1 MNEPAAT
8 RAPAERNTPFLA
20 RTTSFVRRGMR
31 MTRSQARAWD
41 RLADRYVLPFEHA
54 GGSTTVATG
63 QRIDLDSL
71 RHEVGLE
78 GSVVV
83 EIGTG
88 TGDQIVHAARTH
100 PEQLFLGFEVWRPG
114 IAQALLKAEDAGV
127 TNVRF
132 IEADA
137 EQALPILLPA
147 RSVSEVWTFFPDP
160 WRKTR
165 HHKRRL
171 VKPSFASAVAAI
183 LEPGGAWRLATD
195 WRSYATDM
203 IHVLAAHHDFDLYS
217 RGRFPGRTLTKF
229 EQRAQRE
236 GRFPFDLTAVRRDI
250 VGDDA
255 ASQRGSDTRGHG

>member
-1 MNEPAAT
+1 MNQDPT
-8 RAPAERNTPFLA
+8 RASAAPFMA

-31 MTRSQARAWD
+31 MTRSQARAWE
-41 RLADRYVLPFEHA
+41 RLADRYVLPFDHA
-54 GGSTTVATG
+54 EGSTTVAEG

-71 RHEVGLE
+71 REEVGQA
-78 GSVVV
+78 GGVVV

-100 PEQLFLGFEVWRPG
+100 PECLFLGFEVWRPG
-114 IAQALLKAEDAGV
+114 IAQALMKADDAGV
-127 TNVRF
+127 TNLRF

-147 RSVSEVWTFFPDP
+147 GAVAELWTFFPDP

-171 VKPSFASAVAAI
+171 VKPTFASAVANV
-183 LEPGGAWRLATD
+183 LQPGGIWRLATD

-203 IHVLAAHHDFDLYS
+203 IHVLAAHPDFDLYS
-217 RGRFPGRTLTKF
+217 RGRFAGRTLTKF
-229 EQRAQRE
+229 EERAQRE
-236 GRFPFDLTAVRRDI
+236 GRFPFDLTAVRRR
-250 VGDDA
+250 GDE
-255 ASQRGSDTRGHG
+255 